1 MLSTN
6 NIFSPHGKP
15 IMSPSQ
21 DVVMGVYFL
30 THMAKHLDAGD
41 PDPAKKSLG
50 RRCFRNITE
59 AIYAWEDGQIDLRQ
73 PIDIR
78 LERYDEVDKRWYGFA
93 AARQPRITTTVG
105 RALFSERLSP
115 GMPYY
120 NCTLGKKGCS
130 QVIADTF
137 ERLGKPATIE
147 LLDEMKEIGFRF
159 STLSGL
165 SIAITD
171 MRIPDEKKDFLAVA
185 QKKVDRIEMQAD
197 AGAITDRERHSNVL
211 DVWSHCREEVT
222 KALMKDVENDRR
234 DPTTGD
240 EVQVDSADGSPYLNP
255 LFVFLD
261 SGARGNRSQMQQ
273 LAGMRGLMAKPSVKS
288 SKPPSEPTSV
298 KASMCWSTS
307 PPPTVL
313 ERDWPIPLKTADSGY
328 MTRKL
333 YDVAQAS
340 VVNEFDCGSTRGI
353 LKKAIYKGEEIDIP
367 LSESITGRT
376 ALDTIMHPMTDEVVV
391 KKNELITPE
400 IAASIEALGIDQV
413 FVRSVLTCDT
423 PRGVCQVLRHGHV
436 EQSLGRRRPCR
447 RHDCRPVHW

>member
-1 MLSTN
+1 
-6 NIFSPHGKP
+6 
-15 IMSPSQ
+15 
-21 DVVMGVYFL
+21 V
-30 THMAKHLDAGD
+30 
-41 PDPAKKSLG
+41 
-50 RRCFRNITE
+50 
-59 AIYAWEDGQIDLRQ
+59 
-73 PIDIR
+73 
-78 LERYDEVDKRWYGFA
+78 VDKQAGTASALPDNR
-93 AARQPRITTTVG
+93 RITTTVG

-171 MRIPDEKKDFLAVA
+171 MRIPDEKKDFLAAA

-273 LAGMRGLMAKPSVKS
+273 LAGMRGLMAKPSGEIIEA
-288 SKPPSEPTSV
+288 PIRANFREGLN
-298 KASMCWSTS
+298 
-307 PPPTVL
+307 VL
-313 ERDWPIPLKTADSGY
+313 EYFSSTHGARKGLADTALKTADSGY

-423 PRGVCQVLRHGHV
+423 PRGVCAKCYGMDMSNNRLV
-436 EQSLGRRRPCR
+436 EEGLAVGTIAAQSIGEPGTQLTMRTFHTGG
-447 RHDCRPVHW
+447 